1 MEEWTFKERL
11 TSVQCDKIAFT
22 MDWWTTYYDYGLKRQ
37 PTITPGSILVE
48 LKAQA
53 DARAAAEKDAERG
66 ATNDRNGSKKS
77 KRSTAATQRSTLSD
91 EDVKVRA
98 RATLDA
104 LGLKKRDELR
114 SERDQLDKSG
124 VKRLRGGGDPV
135 IDDPRLV
142 SMQEQVGEL
151 QSMVLQ
157 LLDAKVQHE

>member
-1 MEEWTFKERL
+1 MQYE
-11 TSVQCDKIAFT
+11 KIKFT
-22 MDWWTTYYDYGLKRQ
+22 MDWWTTYYDFGLKRQ
-37 PTITPGSILVE
+37 LTITPGSILVE

-53 DARAAAEKDAERG
+53 DARAATEKDAEKG

-77 KRSTAATQRSTLSD
+77 KRSTAVTQRSALSD

-104 LGLKKRDELR
+104 LGLKKRDEFR
-114 SERDQLDKSG
+114 SERDQLDKDKSG

-157 LLDAKVQHE
+157 LLDAKVQHEYL